1 TRPLGGV
8 EALGEGV
15 TAFQIPIIT
24 GQLHPL
30 DTAGL
35 ETAGRTL
42 YGAQGVIFLGDSA
55 QVNAG
60 LITVE
65 TELGTFTPM
74 GGGGLEGQAYVHHV
88 SHVLLLPF
96 YWHFH

>member
-1 TRPLGGV
+1 MADMMNVRLSLQLTRPLGGV

-30 DTAGL
+30 DAAGL

-42 YGAQGVIFLGDSA
+42 YGAQGVIFLEIGRA
-55 QVNAG
+55 
-60 LITVE
+60 
-65 TELGTFTPM
+65 
-74 GGGGLEGQAYVHHV
+74 HV
-88 SHVLLLPF
+88 
-96 YWHFH
+96 